1 MFTIRDP
8 GAVRG
13 RAHNPLTGLIF
24 CGLLGGLQVGC
35 SAPEH
40 DSPAPTYG
48 PMESLAFLRE
58 RDVHQPQ
65 FAFADDD
72 TVYVVWWEP
81 GAGGSNLFLSRRGP
95 SRAFGRP
102 VRINDETDS
111 VLNVDLDETRAEVGL
126 AGDVVG
132 IAWITRDREVRAAI
146 SRDSG
151 TRFEPSVKLNSD
163 EGEGIYR
170 GFVGTDVD
178 DRGVLHAAWIDGRYA
193 PKGREEPAEL
203 MYARLENGIAIE
215 QNLTAEQTDSIC
227 GCCRIDVEV
236 RGESVAIA
244 FRNTEDGYRDIFRV
258 VGDLGGAFGAPAR
271 LGPPMWELRGCPTFG
286 PANVGNTTIWGEAST
301 GHRRLLA
308 AGDSQGDFQVLLED
322 SDDWSID
329 RPPRPVV
336 GSKETMILVPGRP
349 TGKVLVA
356 EGESWRVVADDL
368 PSWAMSAM
376 LDNGELALLGATKGV
391 SEAQIRRFD
400 F

>member
-1 MFTIRDP
+1 MAFDDKNNR
-8 GAVRG
+8 
-13 RAHNPLTGLIF
+13 NPLAGLMF

-65 FAFADDD
+65 FAFADDG
-72 TVYVVWWEP
+72 TVYVVWWEA

-95 SRAFGRP
+95 SRAFDPP
-102 VRINDETDS
+102 VRINDVTDS

-132 IAWITRDREVRAAI
+132 IAWITRDRDVRAAI
-146 SRDSG
+146 SRDGGAS
-151 TRFEPSVKLNSD
+151 FEPSVKLNSD
-163 EGEGIYR
+163 EGQKVYR

-178 DRGVLHAAWIDGRYA
+178 RRGVLHAAWIDGRYA
-193 PKGREEPAEL
+193 PRGREEPAEL
-203 MYARLENGIAIE
+203 MYARVEAGGAAE

-236 RGESVAIA
+236 RGESVVIA

-258 VGDLGGAFGAPAR
+258 DGDLDGSFGAPAR

-322 SDDWSID
+322 SDEWSIE
-329 RPPRPVV
+329 RPARPVV
-336 GSKETMILVPGRP
+336 GSSETMILVPGRP
-349 TGKVLVA
+349 TGRMLVA
-356 EGESWRVVADDL
+356 EGERWRVVAEDL

-376 LDNGELALLGATKGV
+376 LESGELALLGATKGV
-391 SEAQIRRFD
+391 VETQIRQLD
-400 F
+400 L